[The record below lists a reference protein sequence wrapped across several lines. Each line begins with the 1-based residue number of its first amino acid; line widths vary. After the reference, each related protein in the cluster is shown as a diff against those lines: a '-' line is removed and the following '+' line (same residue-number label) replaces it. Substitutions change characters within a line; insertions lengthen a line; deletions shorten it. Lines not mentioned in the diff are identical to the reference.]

1 MILVKE
7 LFMLVVVRSEFHDEY
22 QTCPE
27 FYDDRVHQISAF
39 MHIHTKSYKI
49 FSDTLLAI
57 QIN

>member
-1 MILVKE
+1 
-7 LFMLVVVRSEFHDEY
+7 MLVVVRSEFHDEY